1 MTDLVRKVTLGRTEA
16 AKLPSFKTG
25 DTVSVSVKV
34 KEGEKERIQIFKGVV
49 LKVQGSGMGRC
60 FTVRKM
66 SSGIGVE
73 RTFPFQSP
81 AIAKVE
87 VHSHGKVR
95 KSRIFYLRKLRG
107 KAARIQSDLVVAGK
121 APKAEAAKEEASK

>member
-16 AKLPSFKTG
+16 AQLPSFKSG

-49 LKVQGSGMGRC
+49 LKVQGSGMGRS

-95 KSRIFYLRKLRG
+95 QSRIFYLRKLRG
-107 KAARIQSDLVVAGK
+107 KAARIQSDMVIGGK
-121 APKAEAAKEEASK
+121 APKADAAKKDATK